1 MSLEKILER
10 IEREAQSEADHIKS
24 RAAAATDE
32 ILKTA
37 QAEAEVLKAQALEK
51 AGSDAEQR
59 KERIIST
66 ANLDLRKALLAERQ
80 DAIDTAFR
88 EAVES
93 LLNMDD
99 AEYQKIMR
107 DMILA
112 SVQTG
117 EEEVIFSERDRADL
131 GDEFL
136 AEVNQQLL
144 ESGKTGKL
152 TLYQDTYNMFG
163 GFVLRRGK
171 IELNST
177 FETLFK
183 SSREELESDVS
194 KILFPE
200 STTAN
205 VQPD

>member
-10 IEREAQSEADHIKS
+10 IEREAQSEADHTKS
-24 RAAAATDE
+24 RAAAAMDE

-51 AGSDAEQR
+51 AESDAEQR

-99 AEYQKIMR
+99 TEYRKIMR

-117 EEEVIFSERDRADL
+117 EEEVIFSDRDWADL

-144 ESGKTGKL
+144 ASGKVGKQ
-152 TLYQDTYNMFG
+152 TLSQDTYNMFG